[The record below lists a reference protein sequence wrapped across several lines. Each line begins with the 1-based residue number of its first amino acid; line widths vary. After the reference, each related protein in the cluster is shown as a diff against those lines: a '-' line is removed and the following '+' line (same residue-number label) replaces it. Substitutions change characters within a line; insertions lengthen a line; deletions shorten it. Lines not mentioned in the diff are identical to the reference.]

1 LNLSDTLTKKPWII
15 AVSVLALLTFWMM
28 SGSTSEAPKEDS
40 LEKLEND
47 ALTKVRV
54 ERRQASQIASVI
66 ELHGRTEADRRAK
79 LSAETS
85 GRVDAILVQRGD
97 IVKKDQI
104 LIKLA
109 EKEKQL
115 RLQQAKATLKQR
127 ELEYEAAKRLKKS
140 GLTAQTKLAENEA
153 NLEMARAE
161 VEAAALDISYTEIRA
176 PFDGIFNERFVEVG
190 DLLSVGSEIGEI
202 LDVDPIV
209 VRGDIPELSVSDV
222 TIGQLGTAHLITK
235 QAFTGKVRYLS
246 KASDDATHTFK
257 VELALDNS
265 EYTIPVGVS
274 ATIKLQSEK
283 IYAHKISPAALSLS
297 KNGGLGVKVIDDNN
311 TVTFKTVEIVR
322 SEKDGVWLSGLNTR
336 ENIITVGQGFV
347 DHGDLVEPDFVTETP
362 EAISLATETG
372 AIANE

>member
-1 LNLSDTLTKKPWII
+1 MNLSDTLTKKPWII

-274 ATIKLQSEK
+274 ATIKLQSEQ

>member
-1 LNLSDTLTKKPWII
+1 MNLSDTLTKKPWII

>member
-274 ATIKLQSEK
+274 ATIKLQSEQ